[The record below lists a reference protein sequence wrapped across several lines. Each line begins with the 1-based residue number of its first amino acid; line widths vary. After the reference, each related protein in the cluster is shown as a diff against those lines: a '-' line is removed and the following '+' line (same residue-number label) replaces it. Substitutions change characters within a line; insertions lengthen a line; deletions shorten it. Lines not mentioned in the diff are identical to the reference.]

1 MFNRIKTLIQRW
13 NEVRA
18 VSAFSDRDLADLGLS
33 RAQLEA
39 FVRMPDDVP
48 DRVLAMAATFGLSE
62 TEVKANLW
70 GMAGASGKLW
80 RLPGPRGLRAC
91 AGAGRA
97 VAALRLRFLPERRV
111 FCREISGCLISPATL
126 GGFPLRSG

>member
-48 DRVLAMAATFGLSE
+48 DRVLAMAAIFGLSE
-62 TEVKANLW
+62 TEVKANHGEWLELLESC
-70 GMAGASGKLW
+70 GGC
-80 RLPGPRGLRAC
+80 RDRGAC
-91 AGAGRA
+91 ALVLERGELSRPCDCGFCLN
-97 VAALRLRFLPERRV
+97 AACFAAK
-111 FCREISGCLISPATL
+111 SQAA
-126 GGFPLRSG
+126 